1 MNNSAVFTS
10 WKLIKYDFFR
20 KVHACEFAGGF
31 QVITRMTP
39 ILLA

>member
-10 WKLIKYDFFR
+10 WKLIKYDFFS
-20 KVHACEFAGGF
+20 ETSFGGF